1 MDPSNSY
8 CAVVNTHQSYHDVL
22 NIFLKSYFYF
32 LKEIPLFVFTSKSDK
47 NFKEKGFEIFQ
58 YSDGTFRD
66 QYLECLD
73 KVPFEYVLTFND
85 DYFLNG
91 YPDLKE
97 MNRCF
102 EVLSNQSYSQIRFVR
117 GPNFGNPTEFPK
129 LYELDLSQPYFF
141 SQTLALWKKEDL
153 IRVYEKTPP
162 SGIARKRKELQAEVL
177 SNQACIELGLKG
189 LIYFDDEE
197 KVGSAHYECKI
208 IPHIVSAVVDGF
220 WNIKEYETELNDLSN
235 LLSFELSIERL
246 DATNKPQRWWWPL

>member
-1 MDPSNSY
+1 MKVDATLQNLSDFEN
-8 CAVVNTHQSYHDVL
+8 
-22 NIFLKSYFYF
+22 KSLLIVDDDNPFRER
-32 LKEIPLFVFTSKSDK
+32 LARAMEK
-47 NFKEKGFEIFQ
+47 KGFEVFQ

-91 YPDLKE
+91 HPDLKE

-102 EVLSNQSYSQIRFVR
+102 EVLSNQPYSQIRFVR
-117 GPNFGNPTEFPK
+117 GPNFGDPTEFRK
-129 LYELDLSQPYFF
+129 LYELDLNQPYFF
-141 SQTLALWKKEDL
+141 SQTLALWEKEDL

-197 KVGSAHYECKI
+197 KVGSAHFECKI

-220 WNIKEYETELNDLSN
+220 WNIN
-235 LLSFELSIERL
+235 SFC
-246 DATNKPQRWWWPL
+246 TNFHISSMCLIFD